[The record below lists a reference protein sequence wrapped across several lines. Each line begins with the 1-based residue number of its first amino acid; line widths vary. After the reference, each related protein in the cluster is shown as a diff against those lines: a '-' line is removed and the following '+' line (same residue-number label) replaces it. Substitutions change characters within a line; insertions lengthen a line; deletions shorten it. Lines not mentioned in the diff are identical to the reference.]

1 MSDKQPRQLKTEP
14 LPDED
19 RSNIKQPTLLKH
31 FNSNKMLKPLWIKIS
46 RSDFISLIKDVVDN
60 LDDKDCQTTV
70 MILKIQK
77 IFC

>member
-60 LDDKDCQTTV
+60 LDDKDFQTTV

>member
-46 RSDFISLIKDVVDN
+46 RRDFISLTKDVVDN

-70 MILKIQK
+70 MISKIQK

>member
-31 FNSNKMLKPLWIKIS
+31 FNSNKMLKPFWIKIS

-70 MILKIQK
+70 MISKIQK

>member
-46 RSDFISLIKDVVDN
+46 RRDFISLIKDVVDN

-70 MILKIQK
+70 MISKIQK

>member
-46 RSDFISLIKDVVDN
+46 RRDFISLIKDVVDN

>member
-70 MILKIQK
+70 MISKIQK